1 MIEVEIEDAAW
12 REALPAAQALAVKAA
27 EAALTQAQD
36 DLADADVVI
45 LLADDEAVRDL
56 NSRFRGQDKP
66 TNVLSFPAPPNPE
79 GHLGDIALAFGVCA
93 REAEAQGK
101 AIGDHLQH
109 LVAHGALHLL
119 GYDHTD
125 DADAEQMEGLERVIL
140 AGLGVADPYAAERGE
155 HG

>member
-1 MIEVEIEDAAW
+1 LIEIEVEDAAW
-12 REALPAAQALAVKAA
+12 LEALPEAAALAERAA
-27 EAALTQAQD
+27 AAALDAG
-36 DLADADVVI
+36 ADGETAPGVVI
-45 LLADDEAVRDL
+45 LLADDAAVRAL
-56 NSRFRGQDKP
+56 NARFRGQDKA

-101 AIGDHLQH
+101 AIANHLQH

-140 AGLGVADPYAAERGE
+140 AGLGVADPYAAEQGD

>member
-1 MIEVEIEDAAW
+1 MIEVEIEDDAW
-12 REALPAAQALAVKAA
+12 RAALPAAQALAVRAA
-27 EAALTQAQD
+27 EAALSRAQD
-36 DLADADVVI
+36 DLAVADVVI
-45 LLADDEAVRDL
+45 LLADDEVVRDL
-56 NSRFRGQDKP
+56 NARFRGQDRP

-101 AIGDHLQH
+101 GIGDHLQH

-125 DADAEQMEGLERVIL
+125 DADAEEMEGLERVIL